1 MRAFGI
7 VLLILAAL
15 VVIPALTYAGYLRLD
30 AERDPAG
37 LKAWLTIVVA
47 GLGVC
52 IGGIGVAA
60 VCVGGKNGRP
70 PR

>member
-30 AERDPAG
+30 ALRDPAG
-37 LKAWLTIVVA
+37 VKAWLTIVVA
-47 GLGVC
+47 GLGAC

-60 VCVGGKNGRP
+60 VYVGGKNGRP